1 MLPIP
6 RRHSHFVFGVIQS
19 GMTSLVAAG
28 IASIPSLATG
38 HFLWNWFSS
47 WLISWAA
54 MSPVVF
60 LAAPAIKLLSLVLI
74 RDDPAS

>member
-19 GMTSLVAAG
+19 GITSLVAAG
-28 IASIPSLATG
+28 IASIPSLATD
-38 HFLWNWFSS
+38 HFLWNWFAS

-54 MSPVVF
+54 ISPVVF
-60 LAAPAIKLLSLVLI
+60 LAAPAIKLLSLILT
-74 RDDPAS
+74 RDETAI